1 MSTQVRATSEFV
13 TVRGPNLQIRRRR
26 LLLCTYGFPP
36 TMGPR
41 GLRLLQFTRELSE
54 RGWEIDVLTARQSPS
69 HLLYDA
75 AFAVTSMPPGVR
87 VYRTFP
93 GPFYERV
100 QQRLRRDRSL
110 TTQAATDGR
119 RLPFGRDAIFRALAV
134 PDIMVEWLPFAL
146 LKGLTLVR
154 ENSYDVVLSAGLPF
168 TGHLLGYLLKRF
180 HKFPWVAEYG
190 DPFAFNPSSRL
201 PRWRHSL
208 DSYLEGKLLRYA
220 DGVVVTTEN
229 TREAYLKHY
238 SFLQPDKV
246 WVVHSGYA
254 TGEYARI
261 QPAISTRFRLVYT
274 GIFYYDIRSPQP
286 FFDALTQLTDLDMEV
301 VITGPSDAKLGE
313 TIRTAGLHNVR
324 VLGNIPK
331 AQVIAL
337 QKGCTLLLLIGFA
350 HSLQLPL
357 KTFEYLGANRPIL
370 CIRNG
375 ENDPVAGLVEPLRRG
390 MVVDNRPECIAT
402 AIRAAYELW
411 KRGHLDAQ
419 FNLGE
424 LDEFT
429 WSHAGAK
436 LHNVL
441 RTVS

>member
-1 MSTQVRATSEFV
+1 MKTQVLATSEFG
-13 TVRGPNLQIRRRR
+13 TVRDLDQQAGGKR

-41 GLRLLQFTRELSE
+41 GLRLLQLTRALSK
-54 RGWEIDVLTARQSPS
+54 RGWEIDVLTARQSTS

-75 AFAVTSMPPGVR
+75 AFAAMSMPPGVR
-87 VYRTFP
+87 VFRTFP
-93 GPFYERV
+93 GPFYGGV
-100 QQRLRRDRSL
+100 QRRLRRGRTL
-110 TTQAATDGR
+110 APQAATAGR
-119 RLPFGRDAIFRALAV
+119 RLSFGVDAILRALAV

-146 LKGLTLVR
+146 LQGLKLLK

-180 HKFPWVAEYG
+180 HKLPWVAEYG
-190 DPFAFNPSSRL
+190 DPFAFNPSFRL
-201 PRWRHSL
+201 PEWRHSL
-208 DSYLEGKLLRYA
+208 NRRLESKLLRNV

-229 TREAYLKHY
+229 TREAYLEHY

-254 TGEYARI
+254 PEEYATV
-261 QPAISTRFRLVYT
+261 PPVTSTRFRLVYT
-274 GIFYYDIRSPQP
+274 GIFYYDIRSPRP
-286 FFDALTQLTDLDMEV
+286 FFDALTQLRDLDMEV
-301 VITGPSDAKLGE
+301 VITGPDDAKLQE

-324 VLGNIPK
+324 LLGKVPK

-375 ENDPVAGLVEPLRRG
+375 DNDLVVGLVEPLRRG
-390 MVVDNRPECIAT
+390 MVVDNRPECIAR
-402 AIRAAYELW
+402 AIRAAYDLW
-411 KRGHLDAQ
+411 KRGQLDTQ

-436 LHNVL
+436 LHSALN
-441 RTVS
+441 SIS